1 MPSEVKGS
9 STHVTTASLA
19 PCKATIP
26 VVPRPPAASP
36 PPSCRLTPALLP
48 PHPRRPAASPPPSRR
63 LTPAVP
69 PASPQ
74 HPACLTLPSF
84 PLHPHCHSRSFKR
97 ESMDFSP
104 PLQVCKRIFI
114 GVYLER
120 QRESH
125 DTLMKFFT
133 PHPSPPP
140 QGGREQGH
148 FPCRHDVERSS
159 TQTGRRRPST
169 LPVPPNPPSSF
180 PLHPLCHSRSTPSVI
195 PAVLSGNPGIFPR
208 PYKSAKGSS
217 SEVISNGSARAMT
230 H

>member
-1 MPSEVKGS
+1 M
-9 STHVTTASLA
+9 TTASRA
-19 PCKATIP
+19 PCNAAIP
-26 VVPRPPAASP
+26 VVPRRPAASLRHP
-36 PPSCRLTPALLP
+36 TCLTPPSCRLTPL
-48 PHPRRPAASPPPSRR
+48 
-63 LTPAVP
+63 
-69 PASPQ
+69 
-74 HPACLTLPSF
+74 SF

-104 PLQVCKRIFI
+104 PLRVCKGLFI
-114 GVYLER
+114 GDYLEQ

-125 DTLMKFFT
+125 DTLRNFLT
-133 PHPSPPP
+133 PHPGPPP

-180 PLHPLCHSRSTPSVI
+180 PLHPLCPSRSTPSVL
-195 PAVLSGNPGIFPR
+195 PAVLSGNPWIFLR
-208 PYKSAKGSS
+208 RYESAKGSS
-217 SEVISNGSARAMT
+217 SEVTSNGSARAMT